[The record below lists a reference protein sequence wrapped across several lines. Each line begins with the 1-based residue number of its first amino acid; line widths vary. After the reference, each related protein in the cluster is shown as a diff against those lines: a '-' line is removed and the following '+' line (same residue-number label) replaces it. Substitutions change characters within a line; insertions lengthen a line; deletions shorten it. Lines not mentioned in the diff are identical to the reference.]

1 MIVRE
6 GLKKSMEI
14 SIKGGGQTRSAFF
27 FVSSIH
33 PDMRSKQNGW
43 GDADD
48 ELHLTDIGKTMGLQV
63 FVDQHSNRVSAGSV
77 SATSK

>member
-1 MIVRE
+1 
-6 GLKKSMEI
+6 MELF
-14 SIKGGGQTRSAFF
+14 GALVLRD
-27 FVSSIH
+27 SSFSRLL
-33 PDMRSKQNGW
+33 RSKQHGG
-43 GDADD
+43 GDGDD